1 MKYHSC
7 LFLLLAWL
15 LLPACQPREDWRLTD
30 VSGKLPPLEFTLTDM
45 TGKIRHGGD
54 YWGKVTLL
62 FTGFTH
68 CPGVCPAT
76 LARLATV
83 LEGVAG
89 SRERVQVLFV
99 SLDPE
104 RDSPEA
110 LKNYVR
116 RFGPWFIGL
125 TGTQAQLDALV
136 RRYFLSYRKESPDAS
151 GAYNVIHSDIV
162 VIFDS
167 RGKARLL
174 ARADT
179 SPENLGRDIRKLME
193 ES

>member
-15 LLPACQPREDWRLTD
+15 LLPACQPPEDWRLTD

-45 TGKIRHGGD
+45 TGKIRHGED
-54 YWGKVTLL
+54 YRGKVTLL

-83 LEGVAG
+83 LEEVAG

-104 RDSPEA
+104 RDSPEG

-125 TGTQAQLDALV
+125 TGERGQLDALV

-151 GAYNVIHSDIV
+151 GAYDVIHSDIV

-167 RGKARLL
+167 RGRARLL
-174 ARADT
+174 ARSDT
-179 SPENLGRDIRKLME
+179 PLEDLGRDIRRLME
-193 ES
+193 EP